1 MKNKILNYIDKG
13 RFEEIVEYIIK
24 DENLGPKEKLI
35 LIILFNQAK
44 KSFPKKTLLAKKSSL
59 STEEVNKTLE
69 NLIKNNWCTK
79 DILKNPSQKTACYL
93 KLEKNKEKDQTL
105 CQQKGSKIAKKWSE
119 IFGTQQLTP
128 VNLEKFISFID
139 DGIQEEVIIEVMK
152 LSAENAEGNPVSY
165 ALNVLHNFL
174 KKDILSWEDFQ
185 EERGEREEYERK
197 VQKNNR
203 AKKERK
209 KLHDIEELEEK
220 GWN

>member
-79 DILKNPSQKTACYL
+79 DVLKNPSQKTACYL
-93 KLEKNKEKDQTL
+93 KLEKNKEKYPVE
-105 CQQKGSKIAKKWSE
+105 KAYNSK
-119 IFGTQQLTP
+119 
-128 VNLEKFISFID
+128 EKY
-139 DGIQEEVIIEVMK
+139 
-152 LSAENAEGNPVSY
+152 N
-165 ALNVLHNFL
+165 
-174 KKDILSWEDFQ
+174 
-185 EERGEREEYERK
+185 
-197 VQKNNR
+197 
-203 AKKERK
+203 
-209 KLHDIEELEEK
+209 EL
-220 GWN
+220 